1 MLSTDSMKGSFSPK
15 SFGLLLIRLAVGAV
29 FVYHGWG
36 KLTHIDQTTMFFT
49 TLNLNVFFVYLVGAV
64 ELLGGIAMILGV
76 FTCIAGW
83 LLAIVM
89 LFAII
94 LVKSKMG
101 FMAAEIDMVLLAA
114 SLGIAFAGSGR
125 YSLMKHCNC
134 KWCSWMHGC
143 GCKASCDNCTT
154 CTSGACT
161 GHEKAECKGCCGG
174 VCTPSSD
181 AK

>member
-1 MLSTDSMKGSFSPK
+1 
-15 SFGLLLIRLAVGAV
+15 
-29 FVYHGWG
+29 
-36 KLTHIDQTTMFFT
+36 
-49 TLNLNVFFVYLVGAV
+49 
-64 ELLGGIAMILGV
+64 
-76 FTCIAGW
+76 
-83 LLAIVM
+83 
-89 LFAII
+89 
-94 LVKSKMG
+94 MG